1 MSILSELQSKKLGLI
16 ELLSMGFDIFLKNI
30 KLFLITYLTII
41 VPFLTLVDVFAAY
54 ITDNPLIIIDN
65 PLIFLLFYLL
75 FLIYLSIF
83 YPALIVASS
92 IITENFVL
100 NKETNFKNVIQV
112 VLSRLLTLINL
123 NIRFG
128 VNTSFRLLLL
138 TIPGIIYSVNN
149 GYYGLAFILR
159 DQRGRATFAYSRSI
173 VKGNWWKVFFLGFLN
188 LFVILGVGRVF
199 RKLFSFIPLVN
210 SSTALMIV
218 LPDIL
223 AGFIAVSTLVATT
236 LLFLN
241 LDYQK
246 SLEN

>member
-123 NIRFG
+123 NIRF
-128 VNTSFRLLLL
+128 
-138 TIPGIIYSVNN
+138 
-149 GYYGLAFILR
+149 
-159 DQRGRATFAYSRSI
+159 
-173 VKGNWWKVFFLGFLN
+173 
-188 LFVILGVGRVF
+188 
-199 RKLFSFIPLVN
+199 
-210 SSTALMIV
+210 
-218 LPDIL
+218 
-223 AGFIAVSTLVATT
+223 
-236 LLFLN
+236 
-241 LDYQK
+241 
-246 SLEN
+246 